1 MANTQSQTGRTFAR
15 HVAPFA
21 PLALALAMNAVPPR
35 AARPANAAPV
45 SGGAIVAEKCD
56 EVVDFQDCH
65 SRFPTGCSPAA
76 GYDAYLNS
84 LKNEIE
90 PPAPLSTPVKFLAQ
104 QDYAGLDADI
114 PSGLTRSNHA
124 DFQNQLNEMGEGQT
138 FGVIGFLYYFQ
149 PTGAESSNCDLSGP
163 SDDPEKSNVDY
174 HIGIGFDPSV
184 AQGLRT
190 DENPAATPAASKRSP
205 GKTTKGSAASAL
217 EQASVIVEMT
227 PHYRFQFEHNIWTV
241 ENLQKALGH
250 QVRVIGQLLIDNEH
264 NVPSQNCATAKTS
277 AQKRSCWRASVWELH
292 PVEHFQVCTKATN
305 DCTQDDPTN
314 WVELDQL

>member
-1 MANTQSQTGRTFAR
+1 
-15 HVAPFA
+15 
-21 PLALALAMNAVPPR
+21 MNAVPPH
-35 AARPANAAPV
+35 AAKPANAPA
-45 SGGAIVAEKCD
+45 SEGAIVAEKCD
-56 EVVDFQDCH
+56 EIVDFQDCH

-76 GYDAYLNS
+76 DYDAYLNS
-84 LKNEIE
+84 LKNAVD
-90 PPAPLSTPVKFLAQ
+90 PPARPLSTPVKFLAQ
-104 QDYAGLDADI
+104 PDFAGLDADT
-114 PSGLTRSNHA
+114 PAGLTRSNHSE
-124 DFQNQLNEMGEGQT
+124 FQDQLKKMGEGQA

-149 PTGAESSNCDLSGP
+149 PTGAESSNCELTGP

-174 HIGIGFDPSV
+174 HIGIGFDPTV
-184 AQGLRT
+184 ARGLRT
-190 DENPAATPAASKRSP
+190 DENPAATRAASQRSP

-217 EQASVIVEMT
+217 EQTSVIVEMT

-264 NVPSQNCATAKTS
+264 NMASQNCASAQTQ

-292 PVEHFQVCTKATN
+292 PVEHFQVCAKATN
-305 DCTQDDPTN
+305 DCTQDDLSN